1 MFKFLWNC
9 KPDKI
14 KRDLIIQDY
23 NDGGLNIIDNSRLY
37 KALKASWV
45 RRILKRDSKLSQI
58 YKTGLKQYGE
68 FTNTI
73 RWKKHYFKIH
83 VIELC
88 CCFCHK
94 NVVRMWDNIGASALF
109 RGEG

>member
-1 MFKFLWNC
+1 MVESPSEAIIKELKTSMFKFLWNC

-23 NDGGLNIIDNSRLY
+23 NDGGLKIIDNSSLN

-58 YKTGLKQYGE
+58 YKTELKQYGE

-73 RWKKHYFKIH
+73 RWKNIILQYILLSCVVVVV
-83 VIELC
+83 VI
-88 CCFCHK
+88 
-94 NVVRMWDNIGASALF
+94 RM
-109 RGEG
+109 

>member
-23 NDGGLNIIDNSRLY
+23 NYGGLNIIDNSSLN

-45 RRILKRDSKLSQI
+45 RRILKRDSKFSQI
-58 YKTGLKQYGE
+58 YKTELKQYGD

-73 RWKKHYFKIH
+73 RWKNIILQYILLSCVVVV
-83 VIELC
+83 VIR
-88 CCFCHK
+88 K
-94 NVVRMWDNIGASALF
+94 
-109 RGEG
+109 